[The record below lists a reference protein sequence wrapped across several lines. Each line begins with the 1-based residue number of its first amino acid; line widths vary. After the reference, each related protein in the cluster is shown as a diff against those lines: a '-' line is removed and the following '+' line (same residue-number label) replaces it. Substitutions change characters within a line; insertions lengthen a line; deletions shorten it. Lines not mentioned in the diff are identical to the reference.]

1 MRLLALIVGVVTG
14 YALKIGIDRLRTPR
28 PCFEEPLEFEEAPDH
43 HAHLLFAMDHDPQEV
58 EW

>member
-14 YALKIGIDRLRTPR
+14 YAIKIGVDRIRSTELSGD
-28 PCFEEPLEFEEAPDH
+28 EPLEFEEAPDH
-43 HAHLLFAMDHDPQEV
+43 HAHLLFAMDHEPQEL